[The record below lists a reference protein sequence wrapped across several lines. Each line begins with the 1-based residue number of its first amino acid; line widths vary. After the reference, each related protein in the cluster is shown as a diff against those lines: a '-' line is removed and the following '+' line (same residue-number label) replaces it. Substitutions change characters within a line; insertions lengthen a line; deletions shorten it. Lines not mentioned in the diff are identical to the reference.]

1 MEEAE
6 LKTEAELKI
15 KVQQPSR
22 RQFSLRGMLRTVSCV
37 CVLSA
42 IPGFWPAA
50 LALGIALALFMLP
63 GLGILLMLML
73 AQASVYAAWQR
84 AAVRRAPSRNSAGQ
98 NEDAHF
104 CAQIIQRR

>member
-1 MEEAE
+1 MEEVR
-6 LKTEAELKI
+6 LKTRA
-15 KVQQPSR
+15 QPSR
-22 RQFSLRGMLRTVSCV
+22 RQFSLRGMLRTVSCI

-73 AQASVYAAWQR
+73 AQAGVYVACQR
-84 AAVRRAPSRNSAGQ
+84 AAVRRTPLRTPGVQ

-104 CAQIIQRR
+104 RAQVIQRR